1 MSFFVTG
8 TDTGVGKTLVSC
20 ALLHTFAAQGL
31 KVAGFKPIA
40 AGNDADGMNDDA
52 KALLA
57 ASNVPLSYAQ
67 VNPVCLAQPIAPH
80 IAADLAGMR
89 IELGPILAAY
99 RTLAAMAHHVVVE
112 GAGGF
117 RVPLND
123 RQDSA
128 DLARE
133 LGLGVILVVGMRLGC
148 LNHALLTAEAV
159 AARGL
164 TLAGWVANVRDNTM
178 PMLEENVAALRQR
191 IAAPLLGVV
200 PFLSVPDAAAVR
212 LDVYPLLK
220 GGQ

>member
-20 ALLHTFAAQGL
+20 ALLRTFAAQGL

-40 AGNDADGMNDDA
+40 AGIDADGMNDDA

-57 ASNVPLSYAQ
+57 AGNVPLSYAQ

-80 IAADLAGMR
+80 IAADLAGTR

-99 RTLAAMAHHVVVE
+99 RMLAAMADHVVVE

-164 TLAGWVANVRDNTM
+164 TLAGWVANVRDEAM
-178 PMLEENVAALRQR
+178 PMREENIAALRQR

-200 PFLSVPDAAAVR
+200 PFLSVPDATALR
-212 LDVYPLLK
+212 LDVNPLLE

>member
-1 MSFFVTG
+1 VSFFVTG

-20 ALLHTFAAQGL
+20 ALLRALAAQGFR
-31 KVAGFKPIA
+31 VAGFKPVA
-40 AGNDADGMNDDA
+40 AGCEADGMNDDA

-57 ASNVPLSYAQ
+57 AGNVPLSYAE

-80 IAADLAGMR
+80 IAAARSGSR
-89 IELGPILAAY
+89 IELAPILAASQA
-99 RTLAAMAHHVVVE
+99 LAAASDHVVVE

-133 LGLGVILVVGMRLGC
+133 LGLDVILVVGMRLGC
-148 LNHALLTAEAV
+148 LNHALLTAEAI

-164 TLAGWVANVRDNTM
+164 TLAGWVANVRDATM
-178 PMLEENVAALRQR
+178 PVLEENITALRQR

-200 PFLSVPDAAAVR
+200 PFMSVPAETEVR
-212 LDVYPLLK
+212 LDVNPLLK
-220 GGQ
+220 GGR